1 MENLYVCIYKPI
13 LLFQFKNQNRMSWTD
28 RHGTEHPLTVIGNN
42 NCDAR
47 KPFLVTDNGEI
58 TDEEK
63 LPIFGVT
70 YGPLTHEAENM
81 TISIGPLVCEPA
93 ADRESSIKE
102 RVEALELQMNETHE
116 KMQEDSEKSKKG
128 MDEING
134 VLAEHNNLIEALKCP
149 TSKPNYHFIDNRCYY
164 FEKTSKTYN
173 DAKRNCNTK
182 FTRGGKLFEPKS
194 SSLNKKVNKVA
205 LGIRSANWWIGIN
218 DKRNEGSWV
227 YDSDGTSV
235 TFSIPWYPGEPNGG
249 RGQNCLMYWNP
260 SQIGQ
265 LSDLKCAKS
274 YLSICEQVV

>member
-1 MENLYVCIYKPI
+1 MEKFTCIYNPI
-13 LLFQFKNQNRMSWTD
+13 LLFQFTNENRMSWID
-28 RHGTEHPLTVIGNN
+28 RHGTEHPLTVVGNN

-63 LPIFGVT
+63 LPIFGVA

-81 TISIGPLVCEPA
+81 TISIGPLVCESA
-93 ADRESSIKE
+93 ADQESSIKE

-116 KMQEDSEKSKKG
+116 KMQEDSEKSKKI

-134 VLAEHNNLIEALKCP
+134 VLAEHNDLIEVLKCP
-149 TSKPNYHFIDNRCYY
+149 TSKPNYHSIDNRCYY

-173 DAKRNCNTK
+173 DAKQNCNTK

-194 SSLNKKVNKVA
+194 SSLNKKVNRVA
-205 LGIRSANWWIGIN
+205 LGIRSAHWWIGIN

-235 TFSIPWYPGEPNGG
+235 TFSIPWYPKEPNGG
-249 RGQNCLMYWNP
+249 SSQNCLVYWNP

-265 LSDLKCAKS
+265 LSDLACTNS
-274 YLSICEQVV
+274 YLSICEQIV